1 MLNSALTRHRS
12 AVTRSRSWPAGSAAR
27 PLGIAALI
35 ALLLPAA
42 DVLAQRPFTVHD
54 PFYQSETARRVFYD
68 GLAATGEISYRTNVS
83 GALPSSAPAIGLSFR
98 LHYRLA
104 PRIDLNA
111 FWDAAGTT
119 SGRTIVLSWVGV
131 KYYWSVDHFDYA
143 FRLAV
148 DPASDGRVGFPQLD
162 VAFISTRSFSP
173 IFSNDFAIGV
183 RRVRKGYREL
193 VPVGWTDLEN
203 TPLVVDRNPRYDVID
218 TRAIGMELHFMWTYN
233 LIFDPAASNLFVSFV
248 GEGGQYSLFETQF
261 DGSPNDDSLTVAGG
275 EDEIGGTDY
284 RGGVVWM
291 RSGIEYNRPSYQVIP
306 FMSIPLKQWAPDTDE
321 LARMRLG
328 LRLMLR

>member
-1 MLNSALTRHRS
+1 MLNSVPNRPQRAVKRS
-12 AVTRSRSWPAGSAAR
+12 HPSPVG
-27 PLGIAALI
+27 LAALI
-35 ALLLPAA
+35 VLLLPATET
-42 DVLAQRPFTVHD
+42 LAQRPFTVHD
-54 PFYQSETARRVFYD
+54 PFYRSETARHVFYD
-68 GLAATGEISYRTNVS
+68 GLAATGEVSYRTNVS
-83 GALPSSAPAIGLSFR
+83 GTLPSSTPAVGLSFR

-111 FWDAAGTT
+111 FWDAAGTV
-119 SGRTIVLSWVGV
+119 SGRTIVLSWVGI
-131 KYYWSVDHFDYA
+131 KYYWSVDQFDYA

-162 VAFISTRSFSP
+162 IAFISTRSFSP
-173 IFSNDFAIGV
+173 IFSSDFAIGL
-183 RRVRKGYREL
+183 RRVRKGYREF

-233 LIFDPAASNLFVSFV
+233 LIFDPAASNLFVSLV
-248 GEGGQYSLFETQF
+248 GEGGQYSLFETRL
-261 DGSPNDDSLTVAGG
+261 DGAPREISSTDGAVDN
-275 EDEIGGTDY
+275 EIGNLDY

-321 LARMRLG
+321 QARMQLG